1 MSETVRKEELA
12 KSYEPA
18 SIEAKWYPIWEQRG
32 YFRSGADTSKPSFS
46 IQLPPPNIT
55 GILHMGHAF
64 NQTVMDTLTRFH
76 RMDGFN
82 TMWLPGTDHAGIAT
96 QIVVERQL
104 EKEGKSRLDLT
115 RDEFVSRVWDW
126 QKFSGGTIL
135 NQMRRMGDSVDWEK
149 LYFTMNPNLSK
160 VVADCFV
167 RLYEAGLIY
176 RGRRLVNWDPTLQS
190 AVSDLEVETEEADGK
205 LWEIRYPAADG
216 GEGIVVATTRPET
229 LFGDMAVAVHPEDE
243 RYQHLIGKTLKLPLT
258 DREIPVIADTYVDK
272 EFGTGAVKI
281 TPAHDFND
289 FEMGKRHNLE
299 QMSVLDKTAHMNE
312 NVPEKYRGMD
322 RYEARKAAL
331 ADLEELGL
339 LLNIKN
345 IKHMVP
351 RVARTG
357 QVVEPMLSEQW
368 YLAMSKE
375 APEGCMFPGKSL
387 AELGLEAVNDNLVN
401 IFPEQWQKVYREWL
415 SNIQDWCLSR
425 QLWWGHQIPAWY
437 DDKGNVYVA
446 RTEEEAQAKA
456 GEGVK
461 LTRDEDVLDTW
472 FSSALV
478 PFSTLGWPQPE
489 GEEAAAQYDLYLPS
503 SVLVTGYDILFF
515 WVARMIMMTRF
526 FTGRIPFKDVY
537 IHGLVRDAEG
547 KKMSKSEGN
556 TLDPLDI
563 IQSIG
568 LEDLIVKNTR
578 GLRRPEKAPQIEKK
592 LRKTYPEGITAHGA
606 DALRFTMAAYATL
619 GRNVN
624 FDLKRAEGYRNFCNK
639 LWNAT
644 RFVLMNVEG
653 HDCGLTDA
661 PKTFSVA
668 DRWIKSS
675 FERVVREVR
684 QAYADY
690 RLDNAANAIYS
701 FVWNEYCD
709 WYVEMAKV
717 QLSAGDEAA
726 QRGTRYTLVT
736 ILEAILR
743 LAHPIIPFITEEL
756 WQRVSVVAGVRA
768 EGEEASVMVQDYP
781 KFDEARID
789 TEAEEAMAE
798 VRALIDA
805 VRNLR
810 GEMKISPATR
820 VPLAISSKDTAART
834 RAETLVPYLQ
844 VLGRLE
850 DVIFTDDLEE
860 VRPVGSAAPVAVVDC
875 FSLMLIVK
883 VDIEAERKRLTK
895 EVTRLEGEI
904 AKANGKLAN
913 ENFVSR
919 APAAVIE
926 QEKKRLASFCDLL
939 AGMKE
944 QLAKLPQA

>member
-1 MSETVRKEELA
+1 MSEKENELA

-18 SIEAKWYPIWEQRG
+18 GIEAKWYPIWEKRG
-32 YFRSGADTSKPSFS
+32 YFKAGADKNKPSFS

-76 RMDGFN
+76 RMDGYN
-82 TMWLPGTDHAGIAT
+82 TLWLPGTDHAGIAT

-104 EKEGKSRLDLT
+104 EKEGKSR
-115 RDEFVSRVWDW
+115 RDMSREDFIKRVWDW

-135 NQMRRMGDSVDWEK
+135 NQIRRLGASVDWEK
-149 LYFTMNPNLSK
+149 LYFTLNPNLSET
-160 VVADCFV
+160 VTDCFV
-167 RLYEAGLIY
+167 KLYEAGLIY
-176 RGRRLVNWDPTLQS
+176 RGRRLVNWDPALQS
-190 AVSDLEVETEEADGK
+190 AVSDLEVVTEEADGK

-216 GEGIVVATTRPET
+216 SEGVVVATTRPET
-229 LFGDMAVAVHPEDE
+229 LFGDTAVAVNPEDE
-243 RYQHLIGKTLKLPLT
+243 RYTNLIGKKLILPLT
-258 DREIPVIADTYVDK
+258 GREIPVIADSYVDK

-299 QMSVLDKTAHMNE
+299 QIQVLDKTAHMNN

-331 ADLEELGL
+331 ADLEAQGL
-339 LLNIKN
+339 LVGTKN

-351 RVARTG
+351 RVERTG

-368 YLAMSKE
+368 YLAMSE
-375 APEGCMFPGKSL
+375 PAPEGCRYPGKSL
-387 AELGLEAVNDNLVN
+387 ADIGLEAVQDGLVH
-401 IFPEQWQKVYREWL
+401 IFPEQWQKVYKDWL

-437 DDKGNVYVA
+437 DQDGKVYVA
-446 RTEEEAQAKA
+446 HNEEEAQAKA
-456 GEGVK
+456 GPDAK

-472 FSSALV
+472 FSSGLV
-478 PFSTLGWPQPE
+478 PFSTLKPAE
-489 GEEAAAQYDLYLPS
+489 GDEKAKTQYDLYLPS

-515 WVARMIMMTRF
+515 WVARMVMLTRF
-526 FTGRIPFKDVY
+526 FTGRVPFKEVY

-563 IQSIG
+563 IQSID
-568 LEDLIVKNTR
+568 LENLIIKNTR
-578 GLRRPEKAPQIEKK
+578 GLRKPEKAPQIEKK
-592 LRKTYPEGITAHGA
+592 LRKVYPEGIPAHGA

-644 RFVLMNVEG
+644 RYVLMNVEG
-653 HDCGLTDA
+653 QDCGLTDA
-661 PKTFSVA
+661 PKEYGIV
-668 DRWIKSS
+668 DRWIISR
-675 FERVVREVR
+675 FQRTVDEVR
-684 QAYADY
+684 KAYADY

-709 WYVEMAKV
+709 WYLELAKV
-717 QLSAGDEAA
+717 RLADGNPAVCRA
-726 QRGTRYTLVT
+726 TRHTLVT
-736 ILEAILR
+736 ILEQTLR

-756 WQRVSVVAGVRA
+756 WQRISVVAGVREENSEDSIMIRSYPKVDTQA
-768 EGEEASVMVQDYP
+768 IDEEAEKEMEQLKAV
-781 KFDEARID
+781 IN
-789 TEAEEAMAE
+789 
-798 VRALIDA
+798 A

-810 GEMKISPATR
+810 GEMGVSPSTKL
-820 VPLAISSKDTAART
+820 PLAISCRDGDARA
-834 RAETLVPYLQ
+834 RAEKMVPYIRALAK
-844 VLGRLE
+844 VNE
-850 DVIFTDDLEE
+850 VIFSEDLEA
-860 VRPVGSAAPVAVVDC
+860 VRPAGSTAPTAVVDSY
-875 FSLMLIVK
+875 SLMLIME
-883 VDIEAERKRLTK
+883 VDVAAERSRMTK
-895 EVTRLEGEI
+895 EIERLEKEV
-904 AKANGKLAN
+904 AKAENKLSN
-913 ENFVSR
+913 EKFVSK
-919 APAAVIE
+919 APEAVVT
-926 QEKKRLASFCDLL
+926 QERNRLASFKDLL
-939 AGMKE
+939 ASVKE
-944 QLAKLPQA
+944 QLSKLPAE